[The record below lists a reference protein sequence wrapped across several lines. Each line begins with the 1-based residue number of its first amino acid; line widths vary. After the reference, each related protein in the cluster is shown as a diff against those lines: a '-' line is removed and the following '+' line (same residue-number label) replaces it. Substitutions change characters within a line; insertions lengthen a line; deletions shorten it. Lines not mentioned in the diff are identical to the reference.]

1 MPRLTE
7 EKRKKI
13 RELQEKGVVDAEIS
27 RMLGISYSTVHYQR
41 PEVKERM
48 RNYMRNYMREYRQK
62 LDPEFQEFKMLLQE
76 IEEGRLDSVKPEDNI
91 YLSIVIYLSKSN
103 GIKYKWLKREFG
115 NVRGKM
121 IKLRREGVVS
131 YKDKRYWL
139 KRELCELFSY

>member
-13 RELQEKGVVDAEIS
+13 RELQEKGIVDAEIS

-76 IEEGRLDSVKPEDNI
+76 IEEGHLDSVKPEDNI

-115 NVRGKM
+115 NVQGKM
-121 IKLRREGVVS
+121 RKLRREGVVS

>member
-13 RELQEKGVVDAEIS
+13 RELQEKGIVDAEIS

-115 NVRGKM
+115 NVQGKM
-121 IKLRREGVVS
+121 IKLRREGVVI

>member
-13 RELQEKGVVDAEIS
+13 RELQEKGIVDAEIS

-62 LDPEFQEFKMLLQE
+62 LDPKFQEFKMLLQE

>member
-1 MPRLTE
+1 
-7 EKRKKI
+7 
-13 RELQEKGVVDAEIS
+13 
-27 RMLGISYSTVHYQR
+27 VHYQR